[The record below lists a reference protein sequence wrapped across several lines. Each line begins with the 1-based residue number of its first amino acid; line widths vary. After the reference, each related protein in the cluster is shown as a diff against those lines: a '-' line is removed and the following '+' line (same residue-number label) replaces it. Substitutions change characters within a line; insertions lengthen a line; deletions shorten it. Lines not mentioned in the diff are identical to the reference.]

1 MAKVKQFEDLIAW
14 QKGRALVRD
23 IYAVSERRPFVR
35 DFALR
40 DQIRDAALSVP
51 SNIAEGFERAAHGE
65 FHRFLTYAKGSCGEV
80 RSQLYNALDVGH
92 IDEETFRTL
101 LAKATE
107 AGRVIGG
114 LRKSIERQRNTQHS
128 APSTQHFE

>member
-1 MAKVKQFEDLIAW
+1 MAKVEQFEDLIAW

-23 IYAVSERRPFVR
+23 IYAVSERRPFSR

-40 DQIRDAALSVP
+40 NQIRDAAVSVP

-65 FHRFLTYAKGSCGEV
+65 
-80 RSQLYNALDVGH
+80 
-92 IDEETFRTL
+92 TFKSL
-101 LAKATE
+101 MAKARE

-128 APSTQHFE
+128 ALSTQRSE